1 MTLDNRPVLTFGEQ
15 MFVRDA
21 EARFRALA
29 RRNRMLSLWAAEK
42 IGLKSGEAE
51 SYVREAVNAVVVRDG
66 EQRIVEKIA
75 SDLARVSPYWTDG
88 RLRKVIGAFMVLA
101 VEEIRAEV
109 I

>member
-1 MTLDNRPVLTFGEQ
+1 MTIFGERGRAFEQ
-15 MFVRDA
+15 TFVQDA

-29 RRNRMLSLWAAEK
+29 RRNRMLGLWAAEK

-51 SYVREAVNAVVVRDG
+51 SYIREAVNAVMVRDG
-66 EQRIVEKIA
+66 EQRIREKIA

-88 RLRKVIGAFMVLA
+88 RLRQVMGAFMALA
-101 VEEIRAEV
+101 IEEIRAEV